1 MATDPWPGGNPIV
14 TLQFGEFTFD
24 SASRLLLHNGVERH
38 LSPKAQQ
45 LLHLLLEARPRALSR
60 DELYDALWPSTFVCE
75 TNLASIV
82 NELRCALD
90 DQARGSRY
98 IRTVHRFGYAFC
110 GEASVVSSGVRA
122 GAMLRCEEQLY
133 PLHEG
138 ENSVGRDLDADVLLT
153 NESVSRRHAVLTL
166 VDGAI
171 WLEDRGSK
179 NGTYVDG
186 QRISGKVRLTP
197 QSHIAFGAAGATIIV
212 RKRSS
217 TKALRLGSGA
227 TLA

>member
-1 MATDPWPGGNPIV
+1 MATDPWPSGNPVV

-24 SASRLLLHNGVERH
+24 SASRLLLHKGVERH

-45 LLHLLLEARPRALSR
+45 LLHLLLEVRPRALSR
-60 DELYDALWPSTFVCE
+60 EQLYDALWPSTFVCE

-110 GEASVVSSGVRA
+110 GEAISVAAA
-122 GAMLRCEEQLY
+122 GRTSVMLRCEERLY
-133 PLHEG
+133 VLHEG
-138 ENSVGRDLDADVLLT
+138 ENSVGRELDADVLLS
-153 NESVSRRHAVLTL
+153 NESVSRRHAMLTV

-179 NGTYVDG
+179 NGTYVGG
-186 QRISGKVRLTP
+186 QRITTKVRVTP
-197 QSHIAFGAAGATIIV
+197 QTHLAFGAAGATIII
-212 RKRSS
+212 RKRPS
-217 TKALRLGSGA
+217 TKSLRIEGA
-227 TLA
+227 ATPA